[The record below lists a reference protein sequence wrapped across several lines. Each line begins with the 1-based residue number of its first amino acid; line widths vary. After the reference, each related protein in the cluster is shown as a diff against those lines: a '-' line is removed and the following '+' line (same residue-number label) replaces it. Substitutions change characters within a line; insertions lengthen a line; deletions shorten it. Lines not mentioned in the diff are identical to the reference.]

1 MVQYE
6 IKGKKW
12 RAVSVTG
19 SDIGW
24 YCKDSLFRPSTSTGQ
39 IEKQSLGRRLAKR
52 ILEFRTWQI
61 SEHSKDKEITF
72 QVSKKEL
79 GPD

>member
-1 MVQYE
+1 MVEYE
-6 IKGKKW
+6 IRGKRW

-24 YCKDSLFRPSTSTGQ
+24 YCKDSVLRPSTSTGQ
-39 IEKQSLGRRLAKR
+39 IEKQSLGRLLAKR

-61 SEHSKDKEITF
+61 TEQSKDKEISF
-72 QVSKKEL
+72 QVSKKAL